1 MKLVNFTIIFFSLY
15 SKIQNNKLSYNA
27 HTCKTFSFYV
37 SMYNNNISKDA
48 LYGSSKCTIRIEAA
62 LECKKK
68 LVTLIIDWTNTE
80 DCNSHKMKE
89 IEELYRPIYCI
100 YFERLVKQRKINTRV
115 EKVKSEQRKGKADK
129 KSVS

>member
-1 MKLVNFTIIFFSLY
+1 
-15 SKIQNNKLSYNA
+15 
-27 HTCKTFSFYV
+27 
-37 SMYNNNISKDA
+37 
-48 LYGSSKCTIRIEAA
+48 
-62 LECKKK
+62 
-68 LVTLIIDWTNTE
+68 
-80 DCNSHKMKE
+80 MKE

>member
-68 LVTLIIDWTNTE
+68 LVTLII
-80 DCNSHKMKE
+80 
-89 IEELYRPIYCI
+89 
-100 YFERLVKQRKINTRV
+100 
-115 EKVKSEQRKGKADK
+115 G
-129 KSVS
+129 